1 MSYHYLV
8 DIALILVSTKV
19 LGILTKRLQM
29 PQVVGALLAG
39 LIMGPACLNIIHST
53 EFLSQVSELGVIVMM
68 FTAGLG
74 TSLDDLKQTGKT
86 GFMVALCGVLI
97 PLLGG
102 AVLAAFFN
110 DSGSANALMQNIFI
124 GVVLTATS
132 VSITVETLKEM
143 GKLSTVV
150 GNTILAAALI
160 DDVLGLIALTIVTSI
175 GGSADSNLLV
185 VLIKIAAFFLFVI
198 VVGMLVKKGMD
209 WYIQNVHST
218 DLQRYPIFAFVLC
231 LFLAFCAEEL
241 FGVADITGAF
251 AAGLIISTT
260 SKAKYIEVKFAPLSY
275 LLLTPIFFASIGL
288 EVDLPKMDGRLILF
302 SVLLVIVAVLTKVLG
317 CGLGAKLCG
326 LKNHQCEQ
334 IGVGMVCR
342 GEVALIVA
350 NKGAALGL
358 MPEVFFAPV
367 IIMVVASTILTP
379 LLLKYAYRES
389 NAYEDMQESPLL
401 DHYQETE
408 QLDWVADSLIRAND
422 HIMKKNRG
430 KSKKYKIAIQT
441 RSALQGAPLLFLG
454 HLQIPSLLYRITSS
468 PLVPWLS

>member
-102 AVLAAFFN
+102 AVLAAF
-110 DSGSANALMQNIFI
+110 I

-209 WYIQNVHST
+209 WYIKNVHST

-350 NKGAALGL
+350 NKGTALGL

-430 KSKKYKIAIQT
+430 KSKK
-441 RSALQGAPLLFLG
+441 
-454 HLQIPSLLYRITSS
+454 
-468 PLVPWLS
+468 

>member
-198 VVGMLVKKGMD
+198 VVGMLVKRG
-209 WYIQNVHST
+209 WIGTSRTFIPPTCNV
-218 DLQRYPIFAFVLC
+218 
-231 LFLAFCAEEL
+231 
-241 FGVADITGAF
+241 
-251 AAGLIISTT
+251 
-260 SKAKYIEVKFAPLSY
+260 
-275 LLLTPIFFASIGL
+275 
-288 EVDLPKMDGRLILF
+288 
-302 SVLLVIVAVLTKVLG
+302 
-317 CGLGAKLCG
+317 
-326 LKNHQCEQ
+326 
-334 IGVGMVCR
+334 
-342 GEVALIVA
+342 
-350 NKGAALGL
+350 
-358 MPEVFFAPV
+358 
-367 IIMVVASTILTP
+367 
-379 LLLKYAYRES
+379 
-389 NAYEDMQESPLL
+389 
-401 DHYQETE
+401 
-408 QLDWVADSLIRAND
+408 
-422 HIMKKNRG
+422 
-430 KSKKYKIAIQT
+430 
-441 RSALQGAPLLFLG
+441 
-454 HLQIPSLLYRITSS
+454 IPSLPLFSACFWHSVQKSCSALRTS
-468 PLVPWLS
+468 PVHLLRV